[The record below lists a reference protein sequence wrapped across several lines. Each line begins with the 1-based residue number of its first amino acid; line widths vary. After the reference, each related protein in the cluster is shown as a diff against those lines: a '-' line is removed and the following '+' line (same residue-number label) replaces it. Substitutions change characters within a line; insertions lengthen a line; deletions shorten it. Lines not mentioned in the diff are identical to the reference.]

1 MMWTGTVKKSAKGD
15 GSSLESLSHQE
26 VRMLTMP
33 RMNVSLVEYMRKDY
47 DNLHSLSEVRE
58 GRIRKD
64 LRDKAQVTAQAAAE
78 MDAR

>member
-1 MMWTGTVKKSAKGD
+1 
-15 GSSLESLSHQE
+15 
-26 VRMLTMP
+26 MLTML
-33 RMNVSLVEYMRKDY
+33 RMNVSLMEYMLKEY
-47 DNLHSLSEVRE
+47 DNLPSLSEVRE